1 MKAKSP
7 FSDKKMSFFQGKKL
21 LNQKGEL
28 VDAGEAVKGKVIAVY
43 FSAHWCPPCRQ
54 FTPILKDFYEELG
67 GEEGDLVIIF
77 VSSDRDEA
85 PMKDYFNN
93 HHGDYLAVPFRDDA
107 LKNALKA
114 EAGVTGIPCLA
125 IFNEEGKLLR
135 KDGRS
140 DVAACKGGPKSVLT
154 SWKMLK

>member
-1 MKAKSP
+1 
-7 FSDKKMSFFQGKKL
+7 MSFFQGKKL

-77 VSSDRDEA
+77 VSSDKDEA
-85 PMKDYFNN
+85 TMKDYFNN
-93 HHGDYLAVPFRDDA
+93 HHGDYLAVPFRDKETLSTA
-107 LKNALKA
+107 LI
-114 EAGVTGIPCLA
+114 EAAAVRGIPCLA
-125 IFNEEGKLLR
+125 IFNEEGKCLH

-154 SWKMLK
+154 SWKTLK